1 MARIDPTSER
11 GRALT
16 EAELSAVR
24 LRGDELLGELIAG
37 RRIEARLAAGAQAVI
52 YRTVHEALGR
62 REVLKVLRPSQNP
75 KSVERFLHEAQVLS
89 TIRSPYI
96 PTIYDYGTTLEG
108 RSWLAMEY
116 VDGISLGDLIARE
129 GRLSLPRALTIA
141 EQLCLVLA
149 EAHAH
154 DTIHRDLKP
163 DNVLIERGEQGE
175 RVRLLDFGVA
185 HLKDHKLTLPG
196 RVYGT
201 PGYLAPEQLDG
212 STVDGRCDLFAL
224 GVVLHEM
231 LTGTN
236 PYQVGGHSLTEMFGR
251 LMVRFETPL
260 PPLSASLSGVPPSID
275 AWLHRLLAKDRNER
289 PDDALEVAR
298 GLGAVRDALRLSAH
312 GARVDLVTGL
322 TPPPRGLAP
331 ELGRHRWP
339 SPPASLVG
347 DVMLPPSSPEQALQ
361 LEAQALQFEAQALHA
376 QAELLEAERTA
387 LEGRARLVAR
397 QNRQLEEG
405 LAALRTGGPAEVHLM
420 TEVLGG
426 GSLTPPPAP
435 PSISGTLAAR
445 SMPTVSALPVAAA
458 QPEPPPRSE
467 APPRS
472 DAPPRSQHPGA
483 HGRAADQAPTHL
495 DWVGRVALALAT
507 GGLGVAIGVYLAG

>member
-1 MARIDPTSER
+1 MERFDPTSER
-11 GRALT
+11 GRVLADG
-16 EAELSAVR
+16 EPPPVR
-24 LRGDELLGELIAG
+24 LRGDELLGEVIAG
-37 RRIEARLAAGAQAVI
+37 RRIEARLAAGAQAII

-96 PTIYDYGTTLEG
+96 PNIYDYGTSPDG

-116 VDGISLGDLIARE
+116 IDGISLGDLIARE

-185 HLKDHKLTLPG
+185 HHKDHKLTLPG
-196 RVYGT
+196 RIYGT

-212 STVDGRCDLFAL
+212 TAVDGRCDLFAL

-251 LMVRFETPL
+251 LMVRFDTPI
-260 PPLSASLSGVPPSID
+260 PPLSATLSGVPPSVD
-275 AWLHRLLAKDRNER
+275 AWLRRLLSKERNER

-312 GARVDLVTGL
+312 GARIDFVTGL

-331 ELGRHRWP
+331 ETGRHRWP
-339 SPPASLVG
+339 SPATSLVG
-347 DVMLPPSSPEQALQ
+347 DVMLPPSSNEQL
-361 LEAQALQFEAQALHA
+361 LQFEAESLREQS
-376 QAELLEAERTA
+376 ELLEAERA
-387 LEGRARLVAR
+387 AVEGRARMVAR
-397 QNRQLEEG
+397 QSRQLEAG
-405 LAALRTGGPAEVHLM
+405 LAALRQGGPAEVHLAS
-420 TEVLGG
+420 EVRGG
-426 GSLTPPPAP
+426 GSLAPPEVPPP
-435 PSISGTLAAR
+435 SVTGTLTAH
-445 SMPTVSALPVAAA
+445 SMPTISALPS
-458 QPEPPPRSE
+458 QPPE
-467 APPRS
+467 APLPEVVVRRV
-472 DAPPRSQHPGA
+472 DAPRPPS
-483 HGRAADQAPTHL
+483 RAADQTPTHL

-507 GGLGVAIGVYLAG
+507 GGLGVALGVYLSG